1 MMTNTNA
8 TSVLAKILFTGDV
21 CVNGPYNYVG
31 DGDVGKWVA
40 TLNAARKLD
49 AKIVCTGHGPRSIGT
64 VLDDQHAFFKGL
76 REQVGALM
84 ADRAPEEAKAQIE
97 SIRATL
103 KGNPQIARFVG
114 ERGAGWDPFPAQV
127 AKVYEELTGKKLA
140 ALMHEPQLA
149 RLCSRPLPRSCVT
162 S

>member
-1 MMTNTNA
+1 MT
-8 TSVLAKILFTGDV
+8 VLFLPDDDQHECNFR
-21 CVNGPYNYVG
+21 VG
-31 DGDVGKWVA
+31 EDPFHGRRLRERTIQLRGRRGRGEV
-40 TLNAARKLD
+40 D